1 MKIQIIAVSLL
12 AVALARPLY
21 AQGMIGCGGM
31 QKGMKHGNSHGEEG
45 HAMKSDHDGACP
57 MMSGKSTLGFYLDN
71 KKQLHLSD
79 EQVEKLESLQSD
91 LEQPLPEISATLHK
105 AYQEVE
111 ALVEQPD
118 ATRAELREKLQAM
131 EKYFT
136 AIKLANLEAR
146 REARNILTS
155 EQWEKTQAL
164 RNQAGEGHSGDMGGC
179 GGMMGKAQDGAK
191 SEEHQMHHN

>member
-1 MKIQIIAVSLL
+1 MKIQIIVVSLL

-21 AQGMIGCGGM
+21 AQGMMGCGGGM
-31 QKGMKHGNSHGEEG
+31 LKGMKHGSSHEEQG
-45 HAMKSDHDGACP
+45 HATKNSRGGTCP

-71 KKQLHLSD
+71 KKQLNLSD

-118 ATRAELREKLQAM
+118 ATRAELREKLQAL

-146 REARNILTS
+146 REARNILTP

-164 RNQAGEGHSGDMGGC
+164 RNQAGDGHSGDMGGC
-179 GGMMGKAQDGAK
+179 GMMGKAQDGAK
-191 SEEHQMHHN
+191 PEEHQMHHN